1 MQRDLPT
8 ALYDDQEENT
18 SQGVDAKHCDL
29 QTEPQLS
36 NLAEDSHVHFT
47 LTSKRLHINPI
58 SIDKIKGFVHNGKTN
73 PVLKQIFL
81 NQLRRVLA
89 ARNSP
94 VPVNVRVDEMK
105 CVSERESLLQS
116 WFLVVVS
123 W

>member
-1 MQRDLPT
+1 M
-8 ALYDDQEENT
+8 
-18 SQGVDAKHCDL
+18 DAKHCDL

-47 LTSKRLHINPI
+47 LTSQRLHINHT
-58 SIDKIKGFVHNGKTN
+58 SIDKIKGFVHNGKTH
-73 PVLKQIFL
+73 PVLKQILL
-81 NQLRRVLA
+81 NQSGRVLA
-89 ARNSP
+89 VRNSP

-105 CVSERESLLQS
+105 CVSERESPLLQS